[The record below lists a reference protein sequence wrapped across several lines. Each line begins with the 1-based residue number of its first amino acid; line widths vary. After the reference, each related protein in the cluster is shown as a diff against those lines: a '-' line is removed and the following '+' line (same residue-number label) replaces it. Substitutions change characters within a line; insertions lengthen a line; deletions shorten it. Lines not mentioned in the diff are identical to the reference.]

1 MASSPFLRPLPTFL
15 LFILLVLLL
24 DLFSSTTAFFLP
36 CPSSSQL
43 QQQQKQ
49 CGGITRRGSGRPAA
63 VIKLRATA
71 RDDKGKEE
79 EITGLEG
86 TNEGMV
92 SRRHRRTPALEEQ
105 REMRASRAQAV
116 QNALS
121 VAAMGMGSAIFG
133 VQRAQALEGGSGGMS
148 LIDP

>member
-1 MASSPFLRPLPTFL
+1 MGRPPFISPWPDSIMPPPPSKRPNPQGHHTMASSPFLRPLPTFL

-105 REMRASRAQAV
+105 REMRASR
-116 QNALS
+116 
-121 VAAMGMGSAIFG
+121 
-133 VQRAQALEGGSGGMS
+133 
-148 LIDP
+148 